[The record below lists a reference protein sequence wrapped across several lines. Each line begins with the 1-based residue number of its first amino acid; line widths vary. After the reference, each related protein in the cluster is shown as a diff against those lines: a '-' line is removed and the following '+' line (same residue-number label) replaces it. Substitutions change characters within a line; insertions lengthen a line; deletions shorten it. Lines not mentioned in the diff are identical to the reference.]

1 MPEATDPFVSV
12 GYLTGAAVV
21 TVVGL
26 VGYALLLAR
35 RYLDARERNATLRS
49 QIGQVPNRPS

>member
-1 MPEATDPFVSV
+1 MPEAADPFVSV

-26 VGYALLLAR
+26 VGYALLVTR
-35 RYLDARERNATLRS
+35 RYLDVRERNATLRA
-49 QIGQVPNRPS
+49 QVGGLPDRSS